1 MAVKTTVTE
10 LPESRVRLAVEVP
23 PEEVER
29 RVHQTARELGSRL
42 RIPGFRRG
50 KVPPPVVIRRLGREA
65 LVEEAVRDGLPRWYQ
80 QAIDEAGITP
90 VGDPELDVSD
100 HPDEGQPLR
109 FSIEIGV
116 RPQARLG
123 AYKGL
128 EVGRREP
135 RADPELVDRELE
147 ALRDRLATLEQVDR
161 PAQEGDFV
169 IVDYT
174 GSADGEELEGA
185 EGRDQLLELGTGR
198 LLPGFDEQL
207 LGASAGDQRQVEVT
221 FPDDHPEHLRGRT
234 ATFEVGVKEVQ
245 AKRLPEL
252 DDEFASEAAGFD
264 TLQELRDDV
273 SQRLREADES
283 TVEREFE
290 QAVVEAAVEHAEIE
304 VPENLVHAR
313 AHELISE
320 TLSAL
325 ERQGISREAYLRIAG
340 GDVEHLA
347 HEAEPEARA
356 ALQARGRAG
365 RRGRRRGHRAH
376 RGGAAGGARAAGGEG
391 RAQARASAGRRA
403 PPRSARAVPRGRRD
417 AQGAR
422 AAGGGG
428 QTDPL
433 RAGARTGE
441 ALDAGEAGIGPGFGS
456 ALDPGER
463 RRWVEAEPLRAEQ
476 EPVSKPPAH
485 VRRRRICAGA
495 SSSLARVPSR
505 YATLTASSPA

>member
-1 MAVKTTVTE
+1 MKTTVTE

-100 HPDEGQPLR
+100 HPDQGQPLR

-116 RPQARLG
+116 RPEARLG

-135 RADPELVDRELE
+135 RADPELVDRELD
-147 ALRDRLATLEQVDR
+147 ALRDRLATLEPVDR
-161 PAQEGDFV
+161 AAQEGDFV

-185 EGRDQLLELGTGR
+185 QGRDQLLELGIGR

-207 LGASAGDQRQVEVT
+207 LGASAGDHRRVEIT
-221 FPDDHPEHLRGRT
+221 FPDDHPEHLRGRN
-234 ATFEVGVKEVQ
+234 ATFEVTVKEVQ
-245 AKRLPEL
+245 AKRLPEI

-273 SQRLREADES
+273 SQRLREADER
-283 TVEREFE
+283 TVEREYE
-290 QAVVEAAVEHAEIE
+290 QAVVEAAVEQAEIE
-304 VPENLVHAR
+304 IPEKLVHAR
-313 AHELISE
+313 AHELLAE

-325 ERQGISREAYLRIAG
+325 ERQGISREAYLRITG
-340 GDVEHLA
+340 GDEEHLA

-356 ALQARGRAG
+356 ALRREAVLAAVAEAEGIEPTEEELLAELEPLAERDGRKPERVLADV
-365 RRGRRRGHRAH
+365 RRRGALEQFREDVAM
-376 RGGAAGGARAAGGEG
+376 RKALALLVAEAKPIPSEQARAREKLWTPEKESGQGSGQLWTPGGGGEG
-391 RAQARASAGRRA
+391 SRRT
-403 PPRSARAVPRGRRD
+403 P
-417 AQGAR
+417 QN
-422 AAGGGG
+422 
-428 QTDPL
+428 
-433 RAGARTGE
+433 
-441 ALDAGEAGIGPGFGS
+441 
-456 ALDPGER
+456 
-463 RRWVEAEPLRAEQ
+463 
-476 EPVSKPPAH
+476 
-485 VRRRRICAGA
+485 
-495 SSSLARVPSR
+495 
-505 YATLTASSPA
+505 